1 MITTKEQE
9 LKALDQIREIVEG
22 LGEGSYIA
30 AAMEGMLEDAKEN
43 IENDFALSW
52 KNRAENYQ
60 KKLEELSKLYKELS
74 DEKSREQR
82 WREEADKRSE
92 ELQERLDKS
101 LASDNDHI
109 ERIIYLESANAN
121 QSEEII
127 HLKAKLYDMIAKEDK

>member
-82 WREEADKRSE
+82 WREEADKRADH
-92 ELQERLDKS
+92 LQQRLDES
-101 LASDNDHI
+101 LASDNKHM
-109 ERIIYLESANAN
+109 ERIIYLESENSN

-127 HLKAKLYDMIAKEDK
+127 HLKAKLYDMIVKEDK